1 MCRTMKH
8 EEFHTMWKTATVTL
22 WERGAYIQVQILG
35 LLPLISSTGSP
46 GCKHL
51 HGLSYN
57 GSARAPEISSVANI
71 ILNVLLE
78 NFCWQWFKIQWISMQ
93 KPGCTIIFLTNQWWC
108 LSLSKAGNHS
118 SKLQSASLHFP
129 SLQENREIS
138 TSEHLEAY
146 IWAARFLKKKRI
158 SHRLYLLNYP
168 SKALAKKG
176 GGVFLL
182 SHHKEWDWDHLVE
195 CTLGP
200 KD

>member
-1 MCRTMKH
+1 MEVLENKFSDLHCAETCLKRVSYGWMITPIHEIPKMCRTMKH

-146 IWAARFLKKKRI
+146 IWAARF
-158 SHRLYLLNYP
+158 
-168 SKALAKKG
+168 
-176 GGVFLL
+176 F
-182 SHHKEWDWDHLVE
+182 
-195 CTLGP
+195 
-200 KD
+200 